1 MKSEVEKR
9 IRIIRK
15 KLKST
20 TNESD
25 KEKLRSELNELKLSM
40 KKD

>member
-1 MKSEVEKR
+1 MKSEVEKK
-9 IRIIRK
+9 IHLIRK

-25 KEKLRSELNELKLSM
+25 KENLEMNLN
-40 KKD
+40 